1 MTGVECQDELLVMKR
16 HRGEQRPGTRAHQT
30 RGAENCILRT
40 SSHVVM
46 CREHACT
53 EHSGLNTFSPDFL
66 GIDAREI
73 EEIEST
79 TTVVPDHAQCTL
91 AS

>member
-1 MTGVECQDELLVMKR
+1 MTGVECQDELLR
-16 HRGEQRPGTRAHQT
+16 HGESSDREHVRQT
-30 RGAENCILRT
+30 RGAENCIHTLFFYP
-40 SSHVVM
+40 SHVVM
-46 CREHACT
+46 CRHACT

-73 EEIEST
+73 EKKEST